1 MTQSG
6 EEKILAEIRLL
17 RLELFGQKNGGESE
31 HGRIPALEAKVKN
44 HDKRIFSLERLALK
58 AVTVCG
64 LILFL
69 FEAYMHY
76 VRHS

>member
-1 MTQSG
+1 VTQSG
-6 EEKILAEIRLL
+6 EKKILTEIKLL
-17 RLELFGQKNGGESE
+17 RLELFGQKNGSESE
-31 HGRIPALEAKVKN
+31 HGRIPALEVKVKS
-44 HDKRIFSLERLALK
+44 HDRRISSLERLALK

-64 LILFL
+64 LILLL

>member
-1 MTQSG
+1 MTQNG
-6 EEKILAEIRLL
+6 EENILAEIRLL
-17 RLELFGQKNGGESE
+17 RLELFGQKNGRESE
-31 HGRIPALEAKVKN
+31 HGRIPALEAKARN
-44 HDKRIFSLERLALK
+44 HEKRIFTLERLALK

-76 VRHS
+76 AKHS

>member
-1 MTQSG
+1 MTQTG
-6 EEKILAEIRLL
+6 EEKILTELRLL
-17 RLELFGQKNGGESE
+17 RLELFGQKNGGETE
-31 HGRIPALEAKVKN
+31 HGRIPALEVKVKS
-44 HDKRIFSLERLALK
+44 HDKRIFSLERLGLK

-76 VRHS
+76 VK